1 MDEIMAYT
9 DRTDIDFF
17 DELQI
22 IYTKSRQNVQKEI
35 YAFYVQYAKENKI
48 SIQEAKKR
56 LMRVDLSDYR
66 ANAEKYFKI

>member
-1 MDEIMAYT
+1 MAYT

-22 IYTKSRQNVQKEI
+22 IYTKSRQSVQKEI

-48 SIQEAKKR
+48 SIQEAKKAYASR
-56 LMRVDLSDYR
+56 FIGLSSECGEVFQ
-66 ANAEKYFKI
+66 AS